1 MASDTVRR
9 LQKKLVRKKP
19 KGDEEWG
26 SSFYGHGGGHPA
38 DVPTASI
45 ICSTIDYH
53 EEYNKQMG
61 LNTTRRHTVSDCGSF
76 KCSCKAKGLYF
87 FF

>member
-9 LQKKLVRKKP
+9 LQKKLVRKKT

-26 SSFYGHGGGHPA
+26 SGFYGHGGGRHPA

-45 ICSTIDYH
+45 ICSTIDYY
-53 EEYNKQMG
+53 EEYNK
-61 LNTTRRHTVSDCGSF
+61 
-76 KCSCKAKGLYF
+76 
-87 FF
+87 